1 MGVLYGRYDLLDQLT
16 TYKVRPA
23 PKNPPSKF
31 ETGTG
36 NFEGM
41 CGVLGALEYIEWVGE
56 TFGAE
61 QAERFAGDCAPRKL
75 SKQERRLNCAVQK
88 MREGP
93 SESPYRWRLQTTVSC
108 CGQKPWS

>member
-1 MGVLYGRYDLLDQLT
+1 MGVLYRRYDLLDRLT
-16 TYKVRPA
+16 AYKVRPA
-23 PKNPPSKF
+23 PKDPPGKF

-61 QAERFAGDCAPRKL
+61 HAERYAADYTGQRLRFKL
-75 SKQERRLNCAVQK
+75 GMSAIRSYEFELSHTLLDIQRRHPA
-88 MREGP
+88 
-93 SESPYRWRLQTTVSC
+93 
-108 CGQKPWS
+108 